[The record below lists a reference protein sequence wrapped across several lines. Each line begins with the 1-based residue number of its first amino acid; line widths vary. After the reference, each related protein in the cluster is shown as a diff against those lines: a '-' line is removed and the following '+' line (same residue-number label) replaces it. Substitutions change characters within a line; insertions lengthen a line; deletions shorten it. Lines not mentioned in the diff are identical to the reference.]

1 VQNRD
6 ADQRMKSKPVSF
18 PVVVGLVADESALSA
33 QVVEGIRNFLNR
45 LGERSPAGVI
55 AATTSFGETFSKL
68 SSAVKEAGF
77 ALDTISSG
85 ADSAEIDLVDA
96 SDLILLISTAPSG
109 NFDRAHESLVAF
121 ARSVGRPVLR
131 MNARGVL
138 LDQVPPQI
146 PSEGGW
152 LSELFEQAGLTPD
165 DSLETIQER
174 TDSLANR
181 AAPVTRRWWKWILFL
196 EGITVLVP
204 LAWLVQRMVFVR
216 IGWVAAV
223 TFLTVLLLVAVNWWL
238 RWRGMQK
245 TWARARLVAEV
256 ARSLLSTAAC
266 PATRNAAVLAEVP
279 SLRPLRWTAR
289 RAASPLPFP
298 EWRQLYLEK
307 RIDDQEK
314 YFRNKQQQSEQ
325 QRKQLTRWA
334 TLLLDIALAFAFAG
348 AVICLAPDA
357 RTWLRILGDFRLEII
372 LGVAGAA
379 MPLGLLLVQLLRGLQ
394 DVNRRTAGFAQQRQ
408 MLQRARARLSNLPS
422 APAAIQ
428 VVKETER
435 QLLGEVLDWYFHA
448 ETAEHFFHLG
458 ERRDGRPGRKS
469 PDESRPSTLAEPSR
483 RILGRIGFAG
493 LFLTRVVLGRIPWI
507 VGSGAAA
514 LIWIFYFQPS
524 DLKSKNEVRVLAELK
539 GSDGE
544 TWNPSQERA
553 KHGCVV
559 IVHGLWGHSPFTKSK
574 DNWMQQC
581 AAAIEKRF
589 GKDQAPNICLV
600 DWNGVATPS
609 KIFDIVGSPTVRWLQ
624 DIAAIRPEAY
634 QVGDEVA
641 FRLAQLALQNK
652 KIRRDRPLY
661 LIGHSAGGFVVA
673 RIAIALSK
681 LNVAPSP
688 LRVTILDTPAPDQE
702 ILFDLPRICPV
713 DFYITSP
720 FGGRTPEL
728 LLANF
733 SLGGIHMKELS
744 APAGERAI
752 DKHRWAY
759 DWFKE
764 TITNPKKVAGE
775 GFCRSGFCNPRP
787 TVNPH

>member
-1 VQNRD
+1 
-6 ADQRMKSKPVSF
+6 MKSKPASF
-18 PVVVGLVADESALSA
+18 PVVVGVVADESALSA
-33 QVVEGIRNFLNR
+33 QVVEGIRNFFKQF
-45 LGERSPAGVI
+45 GERSPAGVI
-55 AATTSFGETFSKL
+55 AVTVLGEPVFSRL
-68 SSAVKEAGF
+68 NNAGKQPGV
-77 ALDTISSG
+77 AWETISSQS
-85 ADSAEIDLVDA
+85 DSKEMDLVDA
-96 SDLILLISTAPSG
+96 SDLILLISIAPFNG
-109 NFDRAHESLVAF
+109 VDRAHKNLVAF
-121 ARSVGRPVLR
+121 AQDLGRPVFQ
-131 MNARGVL
+131 MNESGVL

-146 PSEGGW
+146 PLERGW

-165 DSLETIQER
+165 DSLKTIQTR
-174 TDSLANR
+174 MDNLANR

-196 EGITVLVP
+196 EGITVLIP
-204 LAWLVQRMVFVR
+204 LAWLVQRMVFIR
-216 IGWVAAV
+216 IEWVAAV
-223 TFLTVLLLVAVNWWL
+223 TFLAVLLLVAVNWWL

-245 TWARARLVAEV
+245 TWARSRLVAEV

-266 PATRNAAVLAEVP
+266 SGTRSPAVLGEVP
-279 SLRPLRWTAR
+279 SLRPLRWIARSTA
-289 RAASPLPFP
+289 SSLPFP

-314 YFRNKQQQSEQ
+314 YFCKKQKQSEQ
-325 QRKQLTRWA
+325 QRKHLTRWA
-334 TLLLDIALAFAFAG
+334 TLLLDVALAFAFAG
-348 AVICLAPDA
+348 AVICLAPEA
-357 RTWLRILGDFRLEII
+357 RTWLRILGDYRLEII

-394 DVNRRTAGFAQQRQ
+394 EVNRRTARFAQQRQ
-408 MLQRARARLSNLPS
+408 MLQQARARLANLSS
-422 APAAIQ
+422 AAAAMQ
-428 VVKETER
+428 VVEETER
-435 QLLGEVLDWYFHA
+435 QLLGEVLEWYFHA

-458 ERRDGRPGRKS
+458 ERRDRRRSCKS
-469 PDESRPSTLAEPSR
+469 PDESKSSTLAEPSR
-483 RILGRIGFAG
+483 RMLGRIGFAG
-493 LFLTRVVLGRIPWI
+493 LFLVRVVLGRIPWI

-524 DLKSKNEVRVLAELK
+524 DLKSKNEVKILAELK

-544 TWNPSQERA
+544 TWNPSEERA

-574 DNWMQQC
+574 DNWMQKC
-581 AAAIEKRF
+581 AAAIEKRV
-589 GKDQAPNICLV
+589 GKDRAPNICLV

-624 DIAAIRPEAY
+624 DIAAIRPQAY

-641 FRLAQLALQNK
+641 FRLAQLALENK

-673 RIAIALSK
+673 RIAITLSK
-681 LNVAPSP
+681 LNLAPSP
-688 LRVTILDTPAPDQE
+688 LRVTILDTPAPDQK

-733 SLGGIHMKELS
+733 SLGSIHMKELP
-744 APAGERAI
+744 APAGKRAI

-759 DWFKE
+759 DWFTK
-764 TITNPKKVAGE
+764 TITNPKEWAGE
-775 GFCRSGFCNPRP
+775 GFCRSGFCNPTP
-787 TVNPH
+787 MANPH